1 VRACTSCRN
10 AHCLSYRSL
19 RLWVLCDGAHGQ
31 TSCIRTIRLTHTSL
45 LFSVVPRTS
54 RSFLLTL
61 FFAMLGCTYGVGL
74 LFWPFY
80 EPFRAQVR
88 EHGLKWLYSNGTGL
102 LDLPHPVSFLGMIV
116 RREPIPTKVVVDIV
130 YPLLLGIG
138 AVMAAF
144 LGTHLKLVAK
154 AYTSLEYRVV
164 LHQSYVDYFHRQ
176 NAKPDD
182 RPAPDHKQEAR
193 NPFDQGWRQNFL
205 QVLGSPLWL
214 LFLPIPSKI
223 FPPYVPCKNP
233 DKKDV

>member
-1 VRACTSCRN
+1 VRF
-10 AHCLSYRSL
+10 LSI
-19 RLWVLCDGAHGQ
+19 VL
-31 TSCIRTIRLTHTSL
+31 L
-45 LFSVVPRTS
+45 TS

-61 FFAMLGCTYGVGL
+61 FFVLLGCSYGVGL

-102 LDLPHPVSFLGMIV
+102 LDLPHPTTLLRMVM
-116 RREPIPTKVVVDIV
+116 RREPLPTKVVLDIV

-164 LHQSYVDYFHRQ
+164 LHQSYVDYFHRHGTQ
-176 NAKPDD
+176 PD
-182 RPAPDHKQEAR
+182 RPTADQTNQKSR
-193 NPFDQGWRQNFL
+193 NPFDQGWHRNIQH
-205 QVLGSPLWL
+205 VLGRPVWSI
-214 LFLPIPSKI
+214 FLPIPIKLP
-223 FPPYVPCKNP
+223 PPYVPRRSI
-233 DKKDV
+233 DKKVL